1 MKQIL
6 CMPTLSYYL
15 TFFNSS
21 SEAYFGM
28 AAAADFCRANLIR
41 YLSSK
46 AKCMGETWK
55 TPTGKKGK
63 NFIRVQPVEFYLQ
76 NVLVLVVAS
85 LYLTDDVSAVCS

>member
-1 MKQIL
+1 
-6 CMPTLSYYL
+6 
-15 TFFNSS
+15 
-21 SEAYFGM
+21 
-28 AAAADFCRANLIR
+28 
-41 YLSSK
+41 
-46 AKCMGETWK
+46 MGETWK